1 MLPIVIIV
9 LLVVGL
15 LALPS
20 FWVKKVM
27 QRYSEPEDRYPGSGG
42 ELARHLLDELKLQD
56 VLTEVTDMGDHYDP
70 VARAV
75 RLSKA
80 NFHGKSL
87 TAVTVAAHEVGH
99 AMQHRDG
106 YRPFTLRQQMV
117 QLSIFS
123 QKAAGI
129 MLILAPLLALLARS
143 PRLATL
149 ALFAGVLSM
158 FISSLVHIVTLP
170 TELDASFR
178 RALPIMQQGGF
189 LKSGDEPHARKVLK
203 AAALTYVAASLV
215 SILNLGRWLTV
226 LRR

>member
-1 MLPIVIIV
+1 MR
-9 LLVVGL
+9 
-15 LALPS
+15 
-20 FWVKKVM
+20 
-27 QRYSEPEDRYPGSGG
+27 RYSEPGDRYPGSGG
-42 ELARHLLDELKLQD
+42 ELARHLLDELHLPD
-56 VLTEVTDMGDHYDP
+56 VLAEVTDKGDHYDP

-99 AMQHRDG
+99 ALQHRDG
-106 YRPFTLRQQMV
+106 YSPFRLRQQMV
-117 QLSIFS
+117 QLSIYA
-123 QKAAGI
+123 QKVAGI

-143 PRLATL
+143 PRLASL

-158 FISSLVHIVTLP
+158 MMSSLVHLVTLP

-178 RALPIMQQGGF
+178 RALPIMQQGGY
-189 LKSGDEPHARKVLK
+189 LKDGDEPHARKVLK

>member
-1 MLPIVIIV
+1 MR
-9 LLVVGL
+9 
-15 LALPS
+15 
-20 FWVKKVM
+20 
-27 QRYSEPEDRYPGSGG
+27 RYSEPGDRYPGSGG
-42 ELARHLLDELKLQD
+42 ELARHLLDELHLPD
-56 VLTEVTDMGDHYDP
+56 VLAEVTDKGDHYDP

-99 AMQHRDG
+99 ALQHRDG
-106 YRPFTLRQQMV
+106 YSPFRLRQQMV
-117 QLSIFS
+117 QLSIYA
-123 QKAAGI
+123 QKVAGV

-143 PRLATL
+143 PRLASL

-158 FISSLVHIVTLP
+158 MMSSLVHLVTLP

-178 RALPIMQQGGF
+178 RALPIMQQGGY
-189 LKSGDEPHARKVLK
+189 LKDGDEPHARKVLK

>member
-1 MLPIVIIV
+1 MLPIFIAV

-15 LALPS
+15 LSLPS
-20 FWVKKVM
+20 FWVQKVM
-27 QRYSEPEDRYPGSGG
+27 RRYSQPGDRYPGSGG
-42 ELARHLLDELKLQD
+42 ELARHLLDELHLPD
-56 VLTEVTDMGDHYDP
+56 VLTEVTDIGDHYDP

-99 AMQHRDG
+99 ALQHRDG

-117 QLSIFS
+117 QLSIFA
-123 QKAAGI
+123 QKVAGI

-143 PRLATL
+143 PRLASM
-149 ALFAGVLSM
+149 ALVAGVLSM

-215 SILNLGRWLTV
+215 SILNLGRWLSV

>member
-1 MLPIVIIV
+1 MR
-9 LLVVGL
+9 
-15 LALPS
+15 
-20 FWVKKVM
+20 
-27 QRYSEPEDRYPGSGG
+27 RYSEPGDRYPGSGG
-42 ELARHLLDELKLQD
+42 ELARHLLDELHLPD
-56 VLTEVTDMGDHYDP
+56 VLAEVTDKGDHYDP

-87 TAVTVAAHEVGH
+87 TAVPVAAHEVGH
-99 AMQHRDG
+99 ALQHRDG
-106 YRPFTLRQQMV
+106 YSPFRLRQQMV
-117 QLSIFS
+117 QLSIYA
-123 QKAAGI
+123 QKVAGV

-143 PRLATL
+143 PRLASL

-158 FISSLVHIVTLP
+158 MMSSLVHLVTLP

-178 RALPIMQQGGF
+178 RALPIMQQGGY
-189 LKSGDEPHARKVLK
+189 LKDGDEPHARKVLK

>member
-1 MLPIVIIV
+1 
-9 LLVVGL
+9 
-15 LALPS
+15 
-20 FWVKKVM
+20 M
-27 QRYSEPEDRYPGSGG
+27 QRYSEPGDRYPGSGG
-42 ELARHLLDELKLQD
+42 ELARHLLDEMHLQD
-56 VLTEVTDMGDHYDP
+56 VLTEVTDAGDHYDP

-99 AMQHRDG
+99 ALQHRDG
-106 YRPFTLRQQMV
+106 YRPFTLRQKMV
-117 QLSIFS
+117 QLSIYA
-123 QKAAGI
+123 QKVAGI

-143 PRLATL
+143 PRLASL

-158 FISSLVHIVTLP
+158 LMSSLVHLVTLP

>member
-1 MLPIVIIV
+1 MLPIIIV
-9 LLVVGL
+9 VLLFAGL

-20 FWVKKVM
+20 FWVQKVM
-27 QRYSEPEDRYPGSGG
+27 RRYSEPGDRYPGSGG
-42 ELARHLLDELKLQD
+42 ELARHLLDELHLPD
-56 VLTEVTDMGDHYDP
+56 VLAEVTDKGDHYDP

-99 AMQHRDG
+99 ALQHRDG
-106 YRPFTLRQQMV
+106 YSPFRLRQQMV
-117 QLSIFS
+117 QLSIYA
-123 QKAAGI
+123 QKVAGI

-143 PRLATL
+143 PRLASL

-158 FISSLVHIVTLP
+158 MMSSLVHLVTLP

-178 RALPIMQQGGF
+178 RALPIMQQGGY
-189 LKSGDEPHARKVLK
+189 LKDGDEPHARKVLK

>member
-1 MLPIVIIV
+1 MR
-9 LLVVGL
+9 
-15 LALPS
+15 
-20 FWVKKVM
+20 
-27 QRYSEPEDRYPGSGG
+27 RYSEPGDRYPGSGG
-42 ELARHLLDELKLQD
+42 ELARHLLDELHLPD
-56 VLTEVTDMGDHYDP
+56 VLAEVTDKGDHYDP

-99 AMQHRDG
+99 ALQHRAG
-106 YRPFTLRQQMV
+106 YSPFRLRQQMV
-117 QLSIFS
+117 QLSIYA
-123 QKAAGI
+123 QKVAGI

-143 PRLATL
+143 PRLASL

-158 FISSLVHIVTLP
+158 MMSSLVHLVTLP

-178 RALPIMQQGGF
+178 RALPIMQQGGY
-189 LKSGDEPHARKVLK
+189 LKDGDEPHARKVLK